1 MPPAGCSCDSSRSAD
16 EERRN
21 ADDGNPEEADER
33 VGDRDGERRQRRRH
47 QREGIF
53 GAQDGKDL
61 PEHRGSSA
69 GYSSA
74 PTAASTASTTAPE
87 RTSSSAWRISV
98 AYQRSPSRAG
108 GIAARMASSAARV
121 PLPTGKSL
129 AIGSTRVR
137 ACAAIRSSPATIC
150 SAFSTITRALLPHQV
165 EFET

>member
-1 MPPAGCSCDSSRSAD
+1 MSACRSAARSLAHGAGGPPGAVVLAGAPGVIRRVDHAAGRMLVRQLEMDAD

-47 QREGIF
+47 QREGVF

-61 PEHRGSSA
+61 PGHRGCSA

-74 PTAASTASTTAPE
+74 PAAASTASPTPPPAPTASTTAPE

-98 AYQRSPSRAG
+98 AYQRLPSSAG
-108 GIAARMASSAARV
+108 GIAARIASSAARV
-121 PLPTGKSL
+121 P
-129 AIGSTRVR
+129 
-137 ACAAIRSSPATIC
+137 
-150 SAFSTITRALLPHQV
+150 
-165 EFET
+165 